1 MEEGRALLDTDL
13 SRDGNWVA
21 IQAGEPGGRIAVYA
35 VPIGT
40 PPDGP
45 EDWIKIAGD
54 KSWIG
59 APRWS
64 VNGNILYYISERDD
78 FMCVW
83 GQPLDPATKV
93 PVGEVFS
100 VAHAHTSS
108 MRMMTLRRSMWTLEV
123 GHNRLVFNAAEVTGN
138 VYTAMLEED

>member
-1 MEEGRALLDTDL
+1 
-13 SRDGNWVA
+13 
-21 IQAGEPGGRIAVYA
+21 
-35 VPIGT
+35 
-40 PPDGP
+40 
-45 EDWIKIAGD
+45 
-54 KSWIG
+54 
-59 APRWS
+59 
-64 VNGNILYYISERDD
+64 
-78 FMCVW
+78 MCVW